1 MGVEPIAYRLQGGC
15 SAIELR
21 RQAIKKRLTFPA
33 LRHYTRAI
41 NGRQHGSLTGFQYT
55 VNNMIIT
62 TSAFEVI
69 IVFSRLYADLES
81 SPSDWKA
88 LH

>member
-33 LRHYTRAI
+33 LRHYTRAN

-55 VNNMIIT
+55 VNNVSRTAI
-62 TSAFEVI
+62 SCEVI
-69 IVFSRLYADLES
+69 IVFLKPMTVWNLVLSIG
-81 SPSDWKA
+81 
-88 LH
+88 